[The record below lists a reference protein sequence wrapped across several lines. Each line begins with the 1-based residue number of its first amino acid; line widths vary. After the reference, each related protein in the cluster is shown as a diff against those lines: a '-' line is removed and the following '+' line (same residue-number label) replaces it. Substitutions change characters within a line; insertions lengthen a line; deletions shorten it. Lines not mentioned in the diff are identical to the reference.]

1 VLSWLQSLS
10 RSLPSVLYMLTSLS
24 CLSPCACKIASYPHK
39 IGPRVRREGLRLELA
54 SLVAPSGENLSLK
67 PPAGFPLYLFG
78 HNWATR
84 QTPGWSLAKGQRLVC
99 LVLINCG
106 SSLECGTLLPSR
118 PGFPLVRE
126 TWRWEGNQR
135 CQLWGSSTLS
145 NGRGHW
151 ACNCWKGRSHP
162 WETEGCG
169 ACDGCGPHLPR
180 ILLHLSSM
188 MAC

>member
-1 VLSWLQSLS
+1 
-10 RSLPSVLYMLTSLS
+10 M
-24 CLSPCACKIASYPHK
+24 
-39 IGPRVRREGLRLELA
+39 
-54 SLVAPSGENLSLK
+54 
-67 PPAGFPLYLFG
+67 
-78 HNWATR
+78 
-84 QTPGWSLAKGQRLVC
+84 
-99 LVLINCG
+99 
-106 SSLECGTLLPSR
+106 LPSR

-135 CQLWGSSTLS
+135 CQLGGSSTVS

-151 ACNCWKGRSHP
+151 ARNCWRGRSHP

-188 MAC
+188 VAVSFPPIVLSACAQKCVETLHFLRNRGQILLSIQGPLHLAQDSLTSGMKHTFPILSLNAPLCQAGSNQATFFF